1 MYATNY
7 TANHVYIYNF
17 NADVLSWGVCLF
29 VVVCLMV
36 VCCVVVVVVVVFWG
50 FFVVVVFWGVFWV
63 FCLFSCGFCLRCDWG
78 SVH

>member
-7 TANHVYIYNF
+7 TDNHVYIYNF

-50 FFVVVVFWGVFWV
+50 FFCCCCF
-63 FCLFSCGFCLRCDWG
+63 LG
-78 SVH
+78 SVLGFLFVFLWVLSEV